1 MGMPA
6 APAPKW
12 PFNVSVVPRV
22 PEGLEALRR
31 IAFNLWFSW
40 NFDALELFKEL
51 DPAIWE
57 ECDHSPVRMLR
68 LIKQSRL
75 EAAAK
80 DKAYRDRVEKVH
92 DNLEAYLNR
101 KNTWF
106 AKHFPKE
113 KKDKPWVAYFSAEFG
128 FHESLPVYSGGLG
141 ILAGDHCKSA
151 SDLGLPFV
159 AVGLLY
165 RFGYFSQRIN
175 RDGWQE
181 ASIVDNVFH
190 DLPVREALAA
200 DGKTPVVVELDMPG
214 RKVRAKVWEVRIG
227 LTRLFLLD
235 TDLAANGPDDR
246 NITYQLYGGDHDM
259 RVRQEIVLGIGGVK
273 ALDAMGLQPS
283 VFHMNEG
290 HAAFLGLERIR
301 KLVLREK
308 LSFIEALQSVAA
320 SSLFTTHT
328 PVPAG
333 NDAFDPRLMEKYFTD
348 YIRDCRIGLEEL
360 LKLGRPWAFSAE
372 DPFSMTI
379 LALRLSRQANGVSA
393 IHGRVSREM
402 WQAVWPGVPKKEIP
416 IRHVTNGIHTFTW
429 MAPEIRGLLEQGEG
443 TFTEEDLA
451 DAGQWKKRVDFKDKE
466 YWAVHQKLKT
476 RLLEFVRQNV
486 KSQRIRNGV
495 KPEEILATQTM
506 LDPKALTIGF
516 ARRFA
521 TYKRAALLFR
531 DLEKLAAILNHPERP
546 VQFLFAGKAH
556 PADEGG
562 KRLIQTIV
570 KVSEMAVFKNKI
582 VFVENYDF
590 NVARHLYHGCDVWLN
605 NPTRPLEAS
614 GTSGE
619 KVITSGCL
627 NFSVRDGWWDEA
639 YDGTNGWSIGEDALR
654 LEPEVQDEF
663 DAFSIYEILQ
673 HEIVP
678 LYYERG
684 ADGVPKRWIDRV
696 RRSLITIGPA
706 YNTSRMVAEYAENF
720 YKKAAEKG
728 RMFAEDKYAK
738 SRELAVWKDKV
749 RSAWPEVKANSVTWA
764 GGNGTTVSVGDTVS
778 ATAQVFLGSLKN
790 EEVAVEAYVKAV
802 DPNGPSMAVRL
813 EPTGEC
819 ANGWMRYAGRIEV
832 KDSGNFQ
839 FNVRVRPSNP
849 SLTQAHELRL
859 ITWASNS

>member
-1 MGMPA
+1 MATPA
-6 APAPKW
+6 ATAQKW

-22 PEGLEALRR
+22 PEGLESLRR

-51 DPAIWE
+51 DPTLWE
-57 ECDHSPVRMLR
+57 ECGHSPVKMLR

-75 EAAAK
+75 EAVAK
-80 DKAYRDRVEKVH
+80 DKAYRGRVEKVH
-92 DNLEAYLNR
+92 DKLEAYLNR
-101 KNTWF
+101 KSTWF
-106 AKHFPKE
+106 TKNLPKE
-113 KKDKPWVAYFSAEFG
+113 TKDQPLVAYFSAEFG

-165 RFGYFSQRIN
+165 RFGYFAQKIN

-181 ASIVDNVFH
+181 ANIVDNVFH
-190 DLPVREALAA
+190 DLPASEALAA
-200 DGKTPVVVELDMPG
+200 DGKTTVVVELDMPG
-214 RKVRAKVWEVRIG
+214 RKVKAKVWEVRIG

-235 TDLAANGPDDR
+235 TDLPSNAPDDR

-259 RVRQEIVLGIGGVK
+259 RVRQEILLGIGGVK
-273 ALDAMGLQPS
+273 ALDAMGIKPS

-301 KLVLREK
+301 RLISEEK
-308 LSFIEALQSVAA
+308 LSFIEALQPVAA
-320 SSLFTTHT
+320 SSVFTTHT

-333 NDAFDPRLMEKYFTD
+333 NDAFDPKLMEKYFAA
-348 YIRDCRIGLEEL
+348 YVRDCHISFDEL
-360 LKLGRPWAFSAE
+360 LKLGRPWAHPE
-372 DPFSMTI
+372 EEPFSMTI

-402 WQAVWPGVPKKEIP
+402 WQTVWPGVPKKEIP

-429 MAPEIRGLLEQGEG
+429 MAPEIRDLLEKEEG
-443 TFTEEDLA
+443 AFTEDDLA
-451 DAGQWKKRVDFKDKE
+451 DAAQWKKRAEFKDKD
-466 YWAVHQKLKT
+466 YWTVHQKLKA
-476 RLLEFVRQNV
+476 RLLEFVRRNV
-486 KSQRIRNGV
+486 KNQRIRNGV
-495 KPEEILATQTM
+495 KPEEILSTQTM

-531 DLEKLAAILNHPERP
+531 DLDKLAAIVNDPERP

-562 KRLIQTIV
+562 KKLIQLIV
-570 KVSEMAVFKNKI
+570 KVSELPVFKNKI

-639 YDGTNGWSIGEDALR
+639 FDGTNGWAIGEDALR

-673 HEIVP
+673 HEVVP
-678 LYYERG
+678 MYYERS
-684 ADGVPKRWIDRV
+684 ADGVPKRWIERV
-696 RRSLITIGPA
+696 RRSLITIGPV
-706 YNTSRMVAEYAENF
+706 YNTQRMVAEYAENF

-728 RMFAEDKYAK
+728 RMFAENKFAK
-738 SRELAVWKDKV
+738 SRNLAVWKDKL
-749 RSAWPEVKANSVTWA
+749 RTAWPEVKANAVTWA
-764 GGNGTTVSVGDTVS
+764 GGNGTTVSVGDQVS
-778 ATAQVFLGSLKN
+778 VSVQVHLGSLKN

-802 DPNGPSMAVRL
+802 DPNGPSLATRL
-813 EPTGEC
+813 EPTGETSQ
-819 ANGWMRYAGRIEV
+819 GWAKYAGRVEM

-839 FNVRVRPSNP
+839 FNVRVRPSNS

-859 ITWASNS
+859 ITWAVSP

>member
-1 MGMPA
+1 MATPV
-6 APAPKW
+6 APVQQW
-12 PFNVSVVPRV
+12 PFKVSVVPRV
-22 PEGLEALRR
+22 PEGLESLRN

-51 DPAIWE
+51 DPALWE
-57 ECDHSPVRMLR
+57 ECGHSPVKMLR

-80 DKAYRDRVEKVH
+80 DKAYRERVEKVH
-92 DNLEAYLNR
+92 DKLESYLNR
-101 KNTWF
+101 KSTWF
-106 AKHFPKE
+106 TKHLPKE
-113 KKDKPWVAYFSAEFG
+113 KKDQPLVAYFSAEFG

-181 ASIVDNVFH
+181 ANIVDNVFH

-200 DGKTPVVVELDMPG
+200 DGKTPVTVELDMPG
-214 RKVRAKVWEVRIG
+214 RKVKAKVWEVRIG

-235 TDLAANGPDDR
+235 TDLPANSPDDR

-301 KLVLREK
+301 MLVAREK

-333 NDAFDPRLMEKYFTD
+333 NDAFAPEMMEKYFAD
-348 YIRDCRIGLEEL
+348 YIRACQIDFHEL
-360 LKLGRPWAFSAE
+360 LKLGRPWSHPE
-372 DPFSMTI
+372 KEPFSMTI

-402 WQAVWPGVPKKEIP
+402 WQSVWPGVPKKEIP

-429 MAPEIRGLLEQGEG
+429 MAPEIRGLLEKVEG
-443 TFTEEDLA
+443 TFTEDELA
-451 DAGQWKKRVDFKDKE
+451 ESTAWKKRAGFKDKE
-466 YWAVHQKLKT
+466 FWSVHQKLKG
-476 RLLEFVRQNV
+476 RLLEFVRANL
-486 KSQRIRNGV
+486 KNQRIRNGA
-495 KPEEILATQTM
+495 KPEEILAAQTM
-506 LDPKALTIGF
+506 LDPQALTIGF

-531 DLEKLAAILNHPERP
+531 DLEKLAAIVNHPKYP

-562 KRLIQTIV
+562 KKLIQLIV
-570 KVSEMAVFKNKI
+570 KVSEMPVFRNKI

-639 YDGTNGWSIGEDALR
+639 YDGTNGWAIGEDALR
-654 LEPEVQDEF
+654 LQPEVQDEF
-663 DAFSIYEILQ
+663 DAFSIYEMLQ

-678 LYYERG
+678 MYYEQDG
-684 ADGVPKRWIDRV
+684 DGVPK
-696 RRSLITIGPA
+696 PC
-706 YNTSRMVAEYAENF
+706 
-720 YKKAAEKG
+720 K
-728 RMFAEDKYAK
+728 
-738 SRELAVWKDKV
+738 
-749 RSAWPEVKANSVTWA
+749 EVS
-764 GGNGTTVSVGDTVS
+764 
-778 ATAQVFLGSLKN
+778 
-790 EEVAVEAYVKAV
+790 
-802 DPNGPSMAVRL
+802 
-813 EPTGEC
+813 
-819 ANGWMRYAGRIEV
+819 
-832 KDSGNFQ
+832 
-839 FNVRVRPSNP
+839 
-849 SLTQAHELRL
+849 
-859 ITWASNS
+859 

>member
-451 DAGQWKKRVDFKDKE
+451 DVGQWKKRVDFKDKE

-696 RRSLITIGPA
+696 RRSLITIGPV

-813 EPTGEC
+813 EPTGEG

-839 FNVRVRPSNP
+839 FNVRVRPSNS

>member
-1 MGMPA
+1 
-6 APAPKW
+6 
-12 PFNVSVVPRV
+12 
-22 PEGLEALRR
+22 
-31 IAFNLWFSW
+31 
-40 NFDALELFKEL
+40 
-51 DPAIWE
+51 
-57 ECDHSPVRMLR
+57 
-68 LIKQSRL
+68 
-75 EAAAK
+75 
-80 DKAYRDRVEKVH
+80 VEKVH
-92 DNLEAYLNR
+92 DKLEAYLNR
-101 KNTWF
+101 KGTWF
-106 AKHFPKE
+106 TKNLPKE
-113 KKDKPWVAYFSAEFG
+113 KKDQPLVAYFSAEFG

-165 RFGYFSQRIN
+165 RFGYFSQKIN

-181 ASIVDNVFH
+181 ANIVDNVFH
-190 DLPVREALAA
+190 NLPVREALGP

-214 RKVRAKVWEVRIG
+214 RKVKAKVWEVRIG

-235 TDLAANGPDDR
+235 TDLPSNAPDDR

-301 KLVLREK
+301 MLVAREK

-320 SSLFTTHT
+320 SSVFTTHT

-333 NDAFDPRLMEKYFTD
+333 NDAFDPKLMEKYFGD
-348 YIRDCRIGLEEL
+348 YIRDCHIGFDEL
-360 LKLGRPWAFSAE
+360 LKLGRPWSHPE
-372 DPFSMTI
+372 EEPFSMTI

-402 WQAVWPGVPKKEIP
+402 WQSVWPGVPKKEIP

-429 MAPEIRGLLEQGEG
+429 MAPEIRQLLEKEEG
-443 TFTEEDLA
+443 VFTEEELA
-451 DAGQWKKRVDFKDKE
+451 EASQWKKRVAFKEKD
-466 YWAVHQKLKT
+466 YWTVHQKLKT
-476 RLLEFVRQNV
+476 RLLDFVRENA
-486 KSQRIRNGV
+486 KNQRIRNGV
-495 KPEEILATQTM
+495 KPEEIRAAQTM
-506 LDPKALTIGF
+506 LDSKALTIGF

-531 DLEKLAAILNHPERP
+531 DLDKLAAIVNDPKYP
-546 VQFLFAGKAH
+546 VQFIFAGKAH

-562 KRLIQTIV
+562 KKLIQLIV
-570 KVSEMAVFKNKI
+570 KVSEMPVFRNRI

-619 KVITSGCL
+619 KVITNGCL

-678 LYYERG
+678 LYYDRD
-684 ADGVPKRWIDRV
+684 ADGVPKRWIERV
-696 RRSLITIGPA
+696 RRSLMTIGPI
-706 YNTSRMVAEYAENF
+706 YNTSRMVAEYADSF
-720 YKKAAEKG
+720 YRKAAEKG
-728 RMFAEDKYAK
+728 RMFAENKYAK
-738 SRELAVWKDKV
+738 SRELAVWKDRV
-749 RSAWPEVKANSVTWA
+749 RKHWPEVKANAVTWA

-778 ATAQVFLGSLKN
+778 ASAHVFLGSLKN

-802 DPNGPSMAVRL
+802 DPNGPSLAVRL
-813 EPTGEC
+813 EPTGEGS
-819 ANGWMRYAGRIEV
+819 NGWIKYAGRVEV
-832 KDSGNFQ
+832 KDSGNFN

-849 SLTQAHELRL
+849 SLSQAHELRL
-859 ITWASNS
+859 ITWAANS

>member
-696 RRSLITIGPA
+696 RRSLITIGPV

-813 EPTGEC
+813 EPTGEG

>member
-1 MGMPA
+1 MASPVVS
-6 APAPKW
+6 PQKW
-12 PFNVSVVPRV
+12 PFHVSVVPRV
-22 PEGLEALRR
+22 PEGLESLRR

-40 NFDALELFKEL
+40 NFEALELFQEL
-51 DPAIWE
+51 DPALWE
-57 ECDHSPVRMLR
+57 ECGHSPVKMLR
-68 LIKQSRL
+68 LVKQSRL
-75 EAAAK
+75 EAASK
-80 DKAYRDRVEKVH
+80 DKAYRDRVEKIH
-92 DNLEAYLNR
+92 DKLEAYLNR
-101 KNTWF
+101 KSTWF
-106 AKHFPKE
+106 TKNMPKE
-113 KKDKPWVAYFSAEFG
+113 KKDQPLVAYFSAEFG

-165 RFGYFSQRIN
+165 RFGYFSQKIN

-181 ASIVDNVFH
+181 ANIVDNVFH

-214 RKVRAKVWEVRIG
+214 RKVKAKVWEVRIG

-235 TDLAANGPDDR
+235 TDLPSNAPDDR

-273 ALDAMGLQPS
+273 AIDAMGLRPS

-301 KLVLREK
+301 MLVDREK

-320 SSLFTTHT
+320 SSIFTTHT

-333 NDAFDPRLMEKYFTD
+333 NDAFDPKLMEKYFAD
-348 YIRDCRIGLEEL
+348 YIRDCRIGFDDL
-360 LKLGRPWAFSAE
+360 LKLGRPWAHPE
-372 DPFSMTI
+372 EEPFSMTI

-402 WQAVWPGVPKKEIP
+402 WQTVWPGVPKKEIP

-429 MAPEIRGLLEQGEG
+429 MAPEIRQLLEKEEG
-443 TFTEEDLA
+443 AFTEDDLA
-451 DAGQWKKRVDFKDKE
+451 EVAQWKKRANFKDQD
-466 YWAVHQKLKT
+466 YWTVHQKLKT
-476 RLLEFVRQNV
+476 RLLEFVRESAKN
-486 KSQRIRNGV
+486 QRIRNGV
-495 KPEEILATQTM
+495 KPEEIRSAQLM

-531 DLEKLAAILNHPERP
+531 DLEKLAAIVNDPKHP
-546 VQFLFAGKAH
+546 VQFVFAGKSH

-562 KRLIQTIV
+562 KKLIQMIV
-570 KVSEMAVFKNKI
+570 KASEMPVFKNKI

-619 KVITSGCL
+619 KVITNGCL

-639 YDGTNGWSIGEDALR
+639 FDGTNGWAIGEDGLR

-678 LYYERG
+678 LYYDR
-684 ADGVPKRWIDRV
+684 DSNGVPKRWIDRV
-696 RRSLITIGPA
+696 RRSLMTIGPV
-706 YNTSRMVAEYAENF
+706 YNTQRMVAEYAENF
-720 YKKAAEKG
+720 YRKAAEKG
-728 RMFAEDKYAK
+728 RMFEENKFAK
-738 SRELAVWKDKV
+738 SRDLAVWKD
-749 RSAWPEVKANSVTWA
+749 RMRNSWAEVKANGVTWA
-764 GGNGTTVSVGDTVS
+764 GGNGATVSVGDQVS
-778 ATAQVFLGSLKN
+778 VTAQVHLGSLKN
-790 EEVAVEAYVKAV
+790 EEVAVEAYMKAV
-802 DPNGPSMAVRL
+802 DPNGPSMATRL
-813 EPTGEC
+813 EPTGEVSQ
-819 ANGWMRYAGRIEV
+819 GWAKYAGRLEV

-839 FNVRVRPSNP
+839 FNVRVRPSNS

-859 ITWASNS
+859 ITWAANS

>member
-1 MGMPA
+1 
-6 APAPKW
+6 
-12 PFNVSVVPRV
+12 
-22 PEGLEALRR
+22 LEALRQ

-51 DPAIWE
+51 DPVLWE
-57 ECDHSPVRMLR
+57 ECGHSPVKMLR

-92 DNLEAYLNR
+92 DKLEAYLNR
-101 KNTWF
+101 KGTWF
-106 AKHFPKE
+106 TKNLPKE
-113 KKDKPWVAYFSAEFG
+113 KKDQPLVAYFSAEFG

-165 RFGYFSQRIN
+165 RFGYFSQKIN

-181 ASIVDNVFH
+181 ANIVDNVFH
-190 DLPVREALAA
+190 NLPVREALGP

-214 RKVRAKVWEVRIG
+214 RKVKAKVWEVRIG

-235 TDLAANGPDDR
+235 TDLPSNAPDDR

-301 KLVLREK
+301 MLVAREK

-320 SSLFTTHT
+320 SSVFTTHT

-333 NDAFDPRLMEKYFTD
+333 NDAFDPKLMEKYFGD
-348 YIRDCRIGLEEL
+348 YIRDCHIGFDEL
-360 LKLGRPWAFSAE
+360 LKLGRPWSHPE
-372 DPFSMTI
+372 EEPFSMTI

-402 WQAVWPGVPKKEIP
+402 WQSVWPGVPKKEIP

-429 MAPEIRGLLEQGEG
+429 MAPEIRQLLEKEEG
-443 TFTEEDLA
+443 VFTEEELA
-451 DAGQWKKRVDFKDKE
+451 EASQWKKRVAFKEKD
-466 YWAVHQKLKT
+466 YWTVHQKLKT
-476 RLLEFVRQNV
+476 RLLDFVRENA
-486 KSQRIRNGV
+486 KNQRIRNGV
-495 KPEEILATQTM
+495 KPEEIRAAQTM
-506 LDPKALTIGF
+506 LDSKALTIGF

-531 DLEKLAAILNHPERP
+531 DLDKLAAIVNDPKYP
-546 VQFLFAGKAH
+546 VQFIFAGKAH

-562 KRLIQTIV
+562 KKLIQLIV
-570 KVSEMAVFKNKI
+570 KVSEMPVFRNRI

-619 KVITSGCL
+619 KVITNGCL

-678 LYYERG
+678 LYYDRD
-684 ADGVPKRWIDRV
+684 ADGVPKRWIERV
-696 RRSLITIGPA
+696 RRSLMTIGPI
-706 YNTSRMVAEYAENF
+706 YNTSRMVAEYADSF
-720 YKKAAEKG
+720 YRKAAEKG
-728 RMFAEDKYAK
+728 RMFAENKYAK
-738 SRELAVWKDKV
+738 SRELAVWKDRV
-749 RSAWPEVKANSVTWA
+749 RKHWPEVKANAVTWA

-778 ATAQVFLGSLKN
+778 ASAHVFLGSLKN

-802 DPNGPSMAVRL
+802 DPNGPSLAVRL
-813 EPTGEC
+813 EPTGEGS
-819 ANGWMRYAGRIEV
+819 NGWIKYAGRVEV
-832 KDSGNFQ
+832 KDSGNFN

-849 SLTQAHELRL
+849 SLSQAHELRL
-859 ITWASNS
+859 ITWAANS

>member
-1 MGMPA
+1 MASPVVS
-6 APAPKW
+6 PQKW
-12 PFNVSVVPRV
+12 PFHVSVVPRV
-22 PEGLEALRR
+22 PEGLESLRR

-40 NFDALELFKEL
+40 NFEALELFQEL
-51 DPAIWE
+51 DPALWE
-57 ECDHSPVRMLR
+57 ECGHSPVKMLR
-68 LIKQSRL
+68 LVKQSRL
-75 EAAAK
+75 EAASK
-80 DKAYRDRVEKVH
+80 DKAYRDRVEKIH
-92 DNLEAYLNR
+92 DKLEAYLNR
-101 KNTWF
+101 KSTWF
-106 AKHFPKE
+106 TKNMPKE
-113 KKDKPWVAYFSAEFG
+113 KKDQPLVAYFSAEFG

-165 RFGYFSQRIN
+165 RFGYFSQKIN

-181 ASIVDNVFH
+181 ANIVDNVFH

-214 RKVRAKVWEVRIG
+214 RKVKAKVWEVRIG

-235 TDLAANGPDDR
+235 TDLPSNAPDDR

-273 ALDAMGLQPS
+273 AIDAMGLRPS

-301 KLVLREK
+301 MLVDREK

-320 SSLFTTHT
+320 SSIFTTHT

-333 NDAFDPRLMEKYFTD
+333 NDAFDPKLMEKYFAD
-348 YIRDCRIGLEEL
+348 YIRDCRIGFDDL
-360 LKLGRPWAFSAE
+360 LKLGRPWAHPE
-372 DPFSMTI
+372 EEPFSMTI

-402 WQAVWPGVPKKEIP
+402 WQTVWPGVPKKEIP

-429 MAPEIRGLLEQGEG
+429 MAPEIRQLLEKEEG
-443 TFTEEDLA
+443 AFTEDDLA
-451 DAGQWKKRVDFKDKE
+451 EVAQWKKRANFKDQD
-466 YWAVHQKLKT
+466 YWTVHQKLKT
-476 RLLEFVRQNV
+476 RLLEFVRESAKN
-486 KSQRIRNGV
+486 QRIRNGV
-495 KPEEILATQTM
+495 KPEEIRSAQLM

-531 DLEKLAAILNHPERP
+531 DLEKLAAIVNDPKHP
-546 VQFLFAGKAH
+546 VQFVFAGKSH

-562 KRLIQTIV
+562 KKLIQMIV
-570 KVSEMAVFKNKI
+570 KASEMPVFKNKI

-619 KVITSGCL
+619 KVITNGCL

-639 YDGTNGWSIGEDALR
+639 FDGTNGWAIGEDGLR

-678 LYYERG
+678 LYYDR
-684 ADGVPKRWIDRV
+684 DSNGVPKRWIDRV
-696 RRSLITIGPA
+696 RRSLMTIGPV
-706 YNTSRMVAEYAENF
+706 YNTQRMVAEYAENF
-720 YKKAAEKG
+720 YRKAAEKG
-728 RMFAEDKYAK
+728 RMFEENKFAK
-738 SRELAVWKDKV
+738 SRDLAVWKD
-749 RSAWPEVKANSVTWA
+749 RMRNSWAEVKANGVTWA
-764 GGNGTTVSVGDTVS
+764 GGNGATVSVGDQVS
-778 ATAQVFLGSLKN
+778 VTAQVHLGSLKN
-790 EEVAVEAYVKAV
+790 EEVAVEAYMKAV
-802 DPNGPSMAVRL
+802 DPNGPSMATRL
-813 EPTGEC
+813 EPTGEVSQ
-819 ANGWMRYAGRIEV
+819 GWAKYAGRLEV

-849 SLTQAHELRL
+849 SLTQSHELRL
-859 ITWASNS
+859 ITWAANS